1 MRRKGWVDGYDCLII
16 PHPYPNELLSSWL
29 TRTAFAHGYS
39 LTTFLSLFIKHDGS
53 ALSRIDL
60 DFNDTKALIS
70 QLASKCHL
78 NVQTLQSLSLRS
90 EEGYLFEGDS
100 VTLYPPKQIRKLKDK
115 RTHYGLMFCPKCLA
129 EDSQPYWRKQ
139 WRYLFYNAC
148 PKHRVFLT
156 DRCWACYER
165 VRFSKM
171 KPSEE
176 IVYCSRCEHDLRQTL
191 THPISMEQSFG
202 IKAIEWFEQGLK
214 EGYFEINN
222 TKISSLFVFHVY
234 NLLYYKIASLKDALR
249 FEAFPMIDA
258 YKQLCSKEARYHSK
272 KATLIYKNFYLTA
285 MIYQLFQNFPINLI
299 QFAKDNNLTHRDFLH
314 STKIA
319 PFWFKE
325 EIDQFIP
332 LQDTVGRIISE
343 NEVKGAIKYLK
354 SIGETVNQKSVAD
367 ILGCHFTI
375 HKQFVKLYKTTV
387 LEQKGV

>member
-1 MRRKGWVDGYDCLII
+1 
-16 PHPYPNELLSSWL
+16 
-29 TRTAFAHGYS
+29 
-39 LTTFLSLFIKHDGS
+39 
-53 ALSRIDL
+53 
-60 DFNDTKALIS
+60 
-70 QLASKCHL
+70 
-78 NVQTLQSLSLRS
+78 
-90 EEGYLFEGDS
+90 
-100 VTLYPPKQIRKLKDK
+100 
-115 RTHYGLMFCPKCLA
+115 
-129 EDSQPYWRKQ
+129 
-139 WRYLFYNAC
+139 
-148 PKHRVFLT
+148 
-156 DRCWACYER
+156 
-165 VRFSKM
+165 
-171 KPSEE
+171 
-176 IVYCSRCEHDLRQTL
+176 
-191 THPISMEQSFG
+191 MEQSFG